1 MKQATLALLGKI
13 LCLKLLF
20 IAIKSG
26 TLKGPAV
33 TLIKAGG
40 ILALLIAFFGFSCW
54 RVLEFHYYAQTKIL
68 CYH

>member
-1 MKQATLALLGKI
+1 MTQATLALLGKI

-26 TLKGPAV
+26 ALKGSAV
-33 TLIKAGG
+33 ILIKAGV
-40 ILALLIAFFGFSCW
+40 ILSLLIAFFGFSCW
-54 RVLEFHYYAQTKIL
+54 RVFEFHYYSQAKIL